1 MNGVWNGFYIAMC
14 INTYPDTCDVVV
26 RAECTPNFLLP
37 LTALAGK
44 GLCSLKLC
52 CLILTAIPCQSKEA
66 PSQAMNHFTL
76 FFLTLRMI
84 LLLEIFKFIF
94 LMKMYQSFKCM
105 QVSLVVMNLPANAG
119 DRRDVGSIRGWRR
132 STGGGHSNLL

>member
-1 MNGVWNGFYIAMC
+1 MHSKLPVTPDSPGRKGTLLFKALLSDIDSNTLSVQRGPLPGYESFY
-14 INTYPDTCDVVV
+14 P
-26 RAECTPNFLLP
+26 
-37 LTALAGK
+37 
-44 GLCSLKLC
+44 
-52 CLILTAIPCQSKEA
+52 
-66 PSQAMNHFTL
+66 

-105 QVSLVVMNLPANAG
+105 QVALVVMNLPANAG

>member
-1 MNGVWNGFYIAMC
+1 VWNGFYIAMC
-14 INTYPDTCDVVV
+14 INAYPDTCDVVV

-37 LTALAGK
+37 LAALVGK

-52 CLILTAIPCQSKEA
+52 CLILTAIPCQSKET
-66 PSQAMNHFTL
+66 PYPGYESFYPL
-76 FFLTLRMI
+76 FFKLRII

-94 LMKMYQSFKCM
+94 LLKMYQSFKCM
-105 QVSLVVMNLPANAG
+105 QVALVVMYLPADAG
-119 DRRDVGSIRGWRR
+119 DRRNVGSISRWRR